1 VTTLITRERSRA
13 NAHRCLVLG
22 GSGYVGSAV
31 CRALAS
37 RGMRVAFTYWKNE
50 ASANALGAEL
60 PGSISLRA
68 DLMNFA
74 QATAAVNDAAQ
85 ALGGLDAL
93 IQCVGTA
100 GDPSLYVS
108 GASGK
113 PDRFLAITESG
124 WSQMM
129 DLTAK
134 STFAACQAAT
144 RAMGEDGGQIV
155 VVCSMDGV
163 KSVPSPV
170 HYASGKGALVA
181 MVRAL
186 AKELGKRR
194 ILVNMLAPGILD
206 GGVARL
212 LSDDLRQ
219 EYVKHCSL
227 KRTGS
232 AAEIAQF
239 VAWLVAENTYV
250 TGQSILLDG
259 GL

>member
-1 VTTLITRERSRA
+1 MTTSGIHERRRA
-13 NAHRCLVLG
+13 GAHRCLVLG

-31 CRALAS
+31 CRVLAAQGS
-37 RGMRVAFTYWKNE
+37 RVAFTYCNNE
-50 ASANALGAEL
+50 AAAKALCTEL
-60 PGSISLRA
+60 PGSVALRA
-68 DLMNFA
+68 DLMKFA
-74 QATAAVNDAAQ
+74 QAEAAVNDAAQ

-108 GASGK
+108 AASGK

-144 RAMGEDGGQIV
+144 RAMGDEGGQIV
-155 VVCSMDGV
+155 VVGSMDGV

-170 HYASGKGALVA
+170 HYAAGKGALSA

-186 AKELGKRR
+186 AKELGKKR

-227 KRTGS
+227 KRTGT

-239 VAWLVAENTYV
+239 VGWMVAENTYV
-250 TGQSILLDG
+250 TGQSIVLDG

>member
-1 VTTLITRERSRA
+1 MTISATRGA
-13 NAHRCLVLG
+13 NRCLVLG
-22 GSGYVGSAV
+22 GSGYIGSAV
-31 CRALAS
+31 CRALAAE
-37 RGMRVAFTYWKNE
+37 GMRVAFTYRKNE
-50 ASANALGAEL
+50 AHAKALCAEL
-60 PGSISLRA
+60 PGSIALRA
-68 DLMNFA
+68 DLIEFA
-74 QATAAVNDAAQ
+74 QATAVVNAVTQ
-85 ALGGLDAL
+85 AWGGLDAL

-108 GASGK
+108 EASGK

-124 WSQMM
+124 WNEMM

-134 STFAACQAAT
+134 STFAACQAAAH
-144 RAMGEDGGQIV
+144 AMGDDGGQIV
-155 VVCSMDGV
+155 VVGSMDGV

-186 AKELGKRR
+186 AKELGRRR
-194 ILVNMLAPGILD
+194 ILVNLLAPGILD

-227 KRTGS
+227 KRTGT
-232 AAEIAQF
+232 AAEVAQF